1 LPLVDLLQACKEY
14 RIAPMISFS
23 ITSLG
28 GTAYEPGVM
37 KASDLL
43 DRIEDLIG
51 QGLINPQ
58 TTTIRIDPIVPGV
71 TQESDV
77 EAIIKRC

>member
-1 LPLVDLLQACKEY
+1 
-14 RIAPMISFS
+14 MISFS

-28 GTAYEPGVM
+28 GRACKPGVM

-51 QGLINPQ
+51 QGLINLQ